1 MRNRIIILLLAMFSL
16 TACVYDQYK
25 PEYCT
30 DEPIYLS
37 FVLRGTGAPLLA
49 EETKA
54 ATTESKWSAQEVAE
68 QLVSRVDL
76 YFYTGAGQY
85 LGKHK
90 QETFTQNWDDSDQ
103 NVSNEVGKF
112 AVKLDYRPY
121 RVLVTVN
128 STVDLTNKTLQQARA
143 ILQESGEYK
152 STVNVSTITYKYG
165 STDKQVTDVKPF
177 YMSSSTYLNEKKVEV
192 CDILISNAYIHRKQ
206 ADAMAKPLPIYLE
219 RLAAK
224 VNLIVPR
231 KEYQEGYMVPIVTS
245 QDSVTAKVKLVGW
258 ALNATNT
265 SSYFFKK
272 VDTSWDY
279 SFNQGTSP
287 SIYWN
292 NKDKYR
298 SYWAIDPNYTAADHA
313 GILIPQQTAALTED
327 KFVYRKPADLTEG
340 WTEDSVNNVFVGTAY
355 CLENTSG
362 ADVLPVV
369 DTDASTLYSRAT
381 HIIIKAQLTFD
392 LGAGSQKDDDN
403 FGTSPQTVFRYNGMF
418 YTASG
423 LIKALRRDTYN
434 AADPASSPLHGIEDS
449 DLGFISA
456 HDRPY
461 CKGYDKGERVAVY
474 RKSDNSYPDLKDASG
489 NPVRIDGFM
498 NGYFYYKIPI
508 EHINNEETTA
518 STYPVA
524 RYAVVRNHNYQIT
537 LGDLKGIGTGI
548 YNENYDIRPF
558 RKTDDY
564 RVTAYVKVSPWTQF
578 ETRFLFVDPSG
589 LLVTDGQEVIQ
600 WEDEGDPAKDG
611 KGNNVWTG
619 NGWYF

>member
-1 MRNRIIILLLAMFSL
+1 M
-16 TACVYDQYK
+16 
-25 PEYCT
+25 
-30 DEPIYLS
+30 
-37 FVLRGTGAPLLA
+37 
-49 EETKA
+49 
-54 ATTESKWSAQEVAE
+54 
-68 QLVSRVDL
+68 
-76 YFYTGAGQY
+76 
-85 LGKHK
+85 
-90 QETFTQNWDDSDQ
+90 
-103 NVSNEVGKF
+103 
-112 AVKLDYRPY
+112 KLDYRPY

-143 ILQESGEYK
+143 IIQEAGEYQSSAPVSK
-152 STVNVSTITYKYG
+152 IKYKDVSTDTEIEA
-165 STDKQVTDVKPF
+165 TDVKPF

-224 VNLIVPR
+224 INVIVPK
-231 KEYQEGYMVPIVTS
+231 KEYEEGYMVPIVTS

-258 ALNATNT
+258 ALNATNS

-292 NKDKYR
+292 NAGKYR
-298 SYWAIDPNYTAADHA
+298 SYWSMDRNYSDTDHPVRLIAQKTNVPTDPADPEYEA
-313 GILIPQQTAALTED
+313 
-327 KFVYRKPADLTEG
+327 FVYRKPAALTES
-340 WTEDSVNNVFVGTAY
+340 WTEDKVNNVYVGTAY

-369 DTDASTLYSRAT
+369 DTDVSTLYSRAT
-381 HIIIKAQLTFD
+381 HIIIKAQLTFGP
-392 LGAGSQKDDDN
+392 GAGSKEDEDK
-403 FGTSPQTVFRYNGMF
+403 FGTSPQNFFRYKGMF

-423 LIKALRRDTYN
+423 LIKALRRDTKDYGN
-434 AADPASSPLHGIEDS
+434 PLDGIDDS
-449 DLGFISA
+449 DLQFVSA

-489 NPVRIDGFM
+489 NPVRIDGFL
-498 NGYFYYKIPI
+498 NGHFYYKIPI
-508 EHINNEETTA
+508 EHINNDPAPATDF
-518 STYPVA
+518 YPMA
-524 RYAVVRNHNYQIT
+524 KYAVVRNHNYQIT
-537 LGDLKGIGTGI
+537 IGDLKGIGTGI
-548 YNENYDIRPF
+548 FNENYDIRPF

-589 LLVTDGQEVIQ
+589 LLVTDGQKVIK
-600 WEDEGDPAKDG
+600 WGDEGDPSKKGDG
-611 KGNNVWTG
+611 SDEPDNNVWTG